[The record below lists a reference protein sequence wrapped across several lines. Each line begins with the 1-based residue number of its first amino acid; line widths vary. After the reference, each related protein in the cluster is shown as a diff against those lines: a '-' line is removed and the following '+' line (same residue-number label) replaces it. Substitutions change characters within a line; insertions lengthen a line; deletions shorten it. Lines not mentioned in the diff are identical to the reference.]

1 MINVNII
8 DIGIIVL
15 ILCGAILG
23 FSRGFTKEVVSCVG
37 FLLVVVLAFILKNPI
52 STFLYEN
59 LPFFSFWG
67 VFKGVTV
74 LNIALYEIIAFLIC
88 FIILEVAL
96 KILLLATT
104 LFEAILNATIILGIP
119 SKILGAIVGVF
130 QYYVVAFIALYV
142 LSLPI
147 FSVPLQDSKLGTR
160 ILNETPVLSGVA
172 DKMLS
177 VVDEFADLKE
187 KYKSDTNAR
196 EFNSE
201 TLKLFLKYDVVTVES
216 VEKLISNKKLNIE
229 PAEWEELKQSI
240 VEG

>member
-1 MINVNII
+1 MNII
-8 DIGIIVL
+8 DVGIIVL

-23 FSRGFTKEVVSCVG
+23 FKRGFTKEVVSCVG
-37 FLLVVVLAFILKNPI
+37 FLLVVVLAFVLKNPI

-104 LFEAILNATIILGIP
+104 VFEAVLNATIILGVP
-119 SKILGAIVGVF
+119 SKILGAIIGAF
-130 QYYVVAFIALYV
+130 QYYVVAFIVLYV

-147 FSVPLQDSKLGTR
+147 FSVPLEGSKLGQR

-177 VVDEFADLKE
+177 VVDEFTDLKE
-187 KYKSDTNAR
+187 KYESATDAR
-196 EFNSE
+196 EFNAE
-201 TLKLFLKYDVVTVES
+201 TLKLFLKYDVVTAES

-229 PAEWEELKQSI
+229 PAEWEELKHSI